1 MFRAVWIRRTPAIK
15 TKCFGKAHHVS
26 LLRVAAAM
34 ISGLIAVAAN
44 GQQTPPV
51 LGPGPRL
58 TVAKAM
64 ADLREAKIITPQIT
78 AAIGNKISAQD
89 FAVLMLRTLA
99 VDPKQVL
106 KRTTAATATADEA
119 AKAVKALQYSGNL
132 KSFDKPTA
140 PITRE
145 DAVATAMTA
154 AAAKGALRAGTR
166 PKVYP
171 PFADDA
177 KFSNPN
183 SRELAH
189 EAVFGNLM
197 QIQPDNLFRP
207 GDPLLYG
214 DAAYLLD
221 AIRLSA
227 LSPQPE

>member
-1 MFRAVWIRRTPAIK
+1 MK
-15 TKCFGKAHHVS
+15 TKRVGKAHHVS
-26 LLRVAAAM
+26 LLRVAVAM
-34 ISGLIAVAAN
+34 VSGLIAAAAN

-58 TVAKAM
+58 TVAKAL
-64 ADLREAKIITPQIT
+64 ADLREAKIIPPQIT
-78 AAIGNKISAQD
+78 AATGNTISAQD
-89 FAVLMLRTLA
+89 FAALLLRTLA
-99 VDPKQVL
+99 VDPRKVL
-106 KRTTAATATADEA
+106 KRTTAATTPDEA
-119 AKAVKALQYSGNL
+119 AKAVKALHYAGDL
-132 KSFDKPTA
+132 KSFDKPAA

-145 DAVATAMTA
+145 DAVATAMA
-154 AAAKGALRAGTR
+154 AATAKGALRAGTR
-166 PKVYP
+166 PVVYP

-189 EAVFGNLM
+189 QAVSGNLM

-227 LSPQPE
+227 LSPQVE